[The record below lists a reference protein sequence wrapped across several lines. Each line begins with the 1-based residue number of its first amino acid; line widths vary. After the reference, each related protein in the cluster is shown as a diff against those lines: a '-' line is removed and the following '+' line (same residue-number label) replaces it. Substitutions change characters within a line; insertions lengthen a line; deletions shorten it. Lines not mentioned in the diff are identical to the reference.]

1 MINMIRV
8 TSKAISQLKKIAN
21 PDILFYCKSGGC
33 NGLEYVLEPV
43 KNPEKADKQKL
54 DTDTNL
60 WVCHMSVLHL
70 LDTKIDWLEDTM
82 GNRFTFTNPNADSSC
97 GCGKTFNAKT
107 KSVE

>member
-1 MINMIRV
+1 MIRV
-8 TSKAISQLKKIAN
+8 TTKAISQLKKIAN